1 MLVSPKIDPWNG
13 ESSTGHTVEL
23 LADQHRA
30 PHPAHAWGWGPQ
42 WNAAWWRSSLV
53 FFSPNSM
60 EILWKSYGNSME
72 IYESRRV
79 PWHFH
84 RFPYVF
90 QTLRENM
97 WECHGLFL
105 LSKSREKRGGS
116 EATNMLGRHQ
126 KLWHWWSW
134 DAMSP
139 RMQLWKVSGSHG
151 VSPSYWLLPP
161 NYVALSIPKNKNS
174 KARWSNSMC
183 STFVHEIEQVE

>member
-1 MLVSPKIDPWNG
+1 MV
-13 ESSTGHTVEL
+13 
-23 LADQHRA
+23 RA
-30 PHPAHAWGWGPQ
+30 PQAIQ
-42 WNAAWWRSSLV
+42 WSCWRTNTV
-53 FFSPNSM
+53 RRTRPTPEGEARNGMQPGGAVRWCFFHQ
-60 EILWKSYGNSME
+60 ILWKSYGNSME

-84 RFPYVF
+84 RLPYVF

>member
-1 MLVSPKIDPWNG
+1 MKWW
-13 ESSTGHTVEL
+13 EL
-23 LADQHRA
+23 HRPYSGAVGGPTPCAA
-30 PHPAHAWGWGPQ
+30 PGPRLRVRPAMEC
-42 WNAAWWRSSLV
+42 SLV
-53 FFSPNSM
+53 AQFAGVFFT
-60 EILWKSYGNSME
+60 KFYGNSME